1 MAVAVGSPKVSPLG
15 AGLQALIRV
24 FGEWIKRMIRPRFF
38 SVRSLCFTAIALASF
53 MQAPVF
59 AQGNADPTIAKHFT
73 EIRTRTPELIAFL
86 RAMPKGGDLPSHLVG
101 SAYAEEYIAWGI
113 AEKMCADV
121 KAKKII
127 QPPCDAGAG
136 RPPLAGA
143 ARNAT
148 LYEDLVDALSTRNYR
163 SRNIAGRT
171 QFFRAFAGF
180 DAVTETENGPAYN
193 LASAIRRAADQN
205 ILYLEL
211 MFSEGMR
218 AARKIGARIPWDED
232 PVRLRH
238 TLLTAGIAE
247 LMQKTRAVYDR
258 MERGAAAKLR
268 CPDVARGK
276 GPLCGV
282 TVRYL
287 ASLKRTVPKQQLFAE
302 LVHAFELVRGDPR
315 ITGINLVGPE
325 DAPITL
331 QTYREQMALIG
342 ALKKIMPEVP
352 VSLHAGELR
361 IGLVPPRHLRTHIR
375 QAVEIAKA
383 TRIGHGVDIMHEDRP
398 YDLLSDMAR
407 RGVLVEINLTSNDI
421 ILGIA
426 GDDHP
431 FPTYLKHG
439 VPLALATDD
448 EGVARINL
456 THEYRRAVQS
466 YGLDYATVKMLS
478 RNSLTYAFIG
488 GKSLWRDAAGA
499 KPHRACNGDSLGD
512 TAPSESCATFLKTSP
527 KAQLQW
533 RLEAAYQAFE
543 KAVKAR
549 LGR

>member
-1 MAVAVGSPKVSPLG
+1 MAIGAQLSNVRMLG
-15 AGLQALIRV
+15 LGFVVLLGL
-24 FGEWIKRMIRPRFF
+24 
-38 SVRSLCFTAIALASF
+38 
-53 MQAPVF
+53 MQAPAVAQQGTDPVLTRHF
-59 AQGNADPTIAKHFT
+59 AD
-73 EIRTRTPELIAFL
+73 IRARTPELTAFL
-86 RAMPKGGDLPSHLVG
+86 RAMPKGGDLHSHLVG

-113 AEKMCADV
+113 AEKMCADA

-127 QPPCDAGAG
+127 QPPCDADAG
-136 RPPLAGA
+136 RPPLAEA
-143 ARNAT
+143 ARSPAF
-148 LYEDLVDALSTRNYR
+148 YEGLVDSLSTRNYR

-232 PVRLRH
+232 PVRLRQ

-247 LMQKTRAVYDR
+247 LTQKTRVAYDR
-258 MERGAAAKLR
+258 MERDAAAKLR

-287 ASLKRTVPKQQLFAE
+287 ASLKRTVPKQQIFAE
-302 LVHAFELVRGDPR
+302 LVHAFELVRGDSR

-342 ALKKIMPEVP
+342 ALKKVMPDVP

-383 TRIGHGVDIMHEDRP
+383 TRIGHGVAIMHEDRP
-398 YDLLSDMAR
+398 YDLLSDMAK

-421 ILGIA
+421 ILGIT
-426 GDDHP
+426 GNDHP

-478 RNSLTYAFIG
+478 RNSLTYAFIR
-488 GKSLWRDAAGA
+488 GKSLWHDAAGA
-499 KPHRACNGDSLGD
+499 KPHRACGGDSLGG
-512 TAPSESCATFLKTSP
+512 TVPSEACAAFLKTSP

-543 KAVKAR
+543 KAVKVR

>member
-1 MAVAVGSPKVSPLG
+1 MTSAQFFSPRLLGMALATLLSFVYVPAVAQQG
-15 AGLQALIRV
+15 ADA
-24 FGEWIKRMIRPRFF
+24 
-38 SVRSLCFTAIALASF
+38 AIAR
-53 MQAPVF
+53 
-59 AQGNADPTIAKHFT
+59 HFI
-73 EIRTRTPELIAFL
+73 EIRARTPELTAFL
-86 RAMPKGGDLPSHLVG
+86 RAMPKGGDLHSHLVG

-113 AEKMCADV
+113 TEKMCADV

-127 QPPCDAGAG
+127 KPPCDAGAG
-136 RPPLAGA
+136 RPPIAEA

-148 LYEDLVDALSTRNYR
+148 FYQGLVDALSTRNYR

-218 AARKIGARIPWDED
+218 AARKIGARIPWDD
-232 PVRLRH
+232 NPARLRQ
-238 TLLTAGIAE
+238 TLLSAGIAG
-247 LMQKTRAVYDR
+247 LTHKTRAVYDR
-258 MERGAAAKLR
+258 MERGATSKLI

-276 GPLCGV
+276 GRFCGV

-302 LVHAFELVRGDPR
+302 LVHAFELVRRDLR

-331 QTYREQMALIG
+331 QTYREQMDLIG
-342 ALKKIMPEVP
+342 ALKKIMPEVSI
-352 VSLHAGELR
+352 SLHAGELR
-361 IGLVPPRHLRTHIR
+361 IGLVPPRHLRAHIR
-375 QAVEIAKA
+375 QAVEIAQA
-383 TRIGHGVDIMHEDRP
+383 SRIGHGVDIMHEDKP
-398 YDLLSDMAR
+398 YALLSDMAK

-426 GDDHP
+426 GNDHP
-431 FPTYLKHG
+431 FLTHLKHG

-466 YGLDYATVKMLS
+466 YGLDYTTVKMLS
-478 RNSLTYAFIG
+478 RNSLTYAFIS
-488 GKSLWRDAAGA
+488 GKSLWRDAVQA
-499 KPHRACNGDSLGD
+499 KPNSACGGDSLGGI
-512 TAPSESCATFLKTSP
+512 APSQTCAGFLRKSA
-527 KAQLQW
+527 KARLQW
-533 RLEAAYQAFE
+533 RLEAAYRDFE